1 MKTMFVIR
9 TNDGYEVEAHE
20 TRAEAVKAVDEL
32 MDSVLINPF
41 TTDESSFEFRL
52 SIHEE
57 VVTYPDDP
65 RMPS

>member
-1 MKTMFVIR
+1 
-9 TNDGYEVEAHE
+9 
-20 TRAEAVKAVDEL
+20 VDEL